1 MKLRL
6 CAMHGCGPGESQ
18 AVMQKWSGLFF
29 ACVILVLAFPY
40 MARAY
45 KEPALDYAPQYSGA
59 APDIYINEIKLI
71 LDVPP
76 ALRGGR
82 VFVPVTQSAAWAF
95 DADAVYAQT
104 AGGLQLTLSMP
115 GAQAVFTEGL
125 ARYSFGGTVR
135 MMADAPLVM
144 DGVLAVPVQ
153 PLFEALGGAVT
164 FTEDAVIVDMPLPSA
179 AVQEIPDSMFIREPG
194 EMPPRATGTEE
205 IPFEESAF
213 QYTYENTIEF
223 ENNAISGNET
233 LSNLQRKTD
242 YYERI
247 NLRMTAS
254 LESGWVMNSTLRAS
268 ATTDEDL
275 KQGEVDRFVAVF
287 QKEQTSWTVYDLY
300 PRLTR
305 YALKNY
311 QMQGVQFSKRL
322 GAAGVTAVWG
332 KTPREL
338 RESEYIRY
346 VRGLHFNGP
355 ISDSTQ
361 WGLGYVAV
369 RDTGDLQPTDRLDN
383 RVFTMTGDYKKN
395 DLAVQGEMAMS
406 MTRVFHEQWNRGK
419 ARWINAQ
426 WRSGDRAT
434 SLNMSYE
441 RTGSQFES
449 ETAFFTAGRRE
460 LSMLLNHRLNKRTLF
475 GGGWK
480 NVILLGETTWYSPVQ
495 LALSPFAARPK
506 LRMTLK
512 RNYEKTRG
520 RAGTRV
526 TDRRALSLDDR
537 FGAARVRWDFER
549 RAQKDVLGSRS
560 WRTSR
565 RYRFDTPL
573 TDRLNSQFQVRQERR
588 TTGSSPMNR
597 FVQARFVYELAEW
610 DELTLTLERYYNGTP
625 YNRFNNN
632 LQYRRLDVL
641 NDREISI
648 EIGTINYPQHNE
660 NTLRIKYSFYR

>member
-1 MKLRL
+1 M
-6 CAMHGCGPGESQ
+6 
-18 AVMQKWSGLFF
+18 
-29 ACVILVLAFPY
+29 VLALPCL
-40 MARAY
+40 AQAL
-45 KEPALDYAPQYSGA
+45 EDPAQDYAPQYSGV
-59 APDIYINEIKLI
+59 APGIYINGMKLI
-71 LDVPP
+71 PDVPP

-82 VFVPVTQSAAWAF
+82 VFVPVTQSVAWAF
-95 DADAVYAQT
+95 DADAVYEQT
-104 AGGLQLTLSMP
+104 AGGLQLTLRMP
-115 GAQAVFTEGL
+115 GAEAVFTEGM

-135 MMADAPLVM
+135 MMADAPFVM
-144 DGVLAVPVQ
+144 DGVLAVPLQ
-153 PLFEALGGAVT
+153 PLFESLGGAVT
-164 FTEDAVIVDMPLPSA
+164 FTRDAVAVDMPLPSS
-179 AVQEIPDSMFIREPG
+179 AVQKIPDSMFVRESG
-194 EMPPRATGTEE
+194 EIPAPATGTEE
-205 IPFEESAF
+205 IPFEEPAF
-213 QYTYENTIEF
+213 QYTYENIIEF
-223 ENNAISGNET
+223 ENIAISGNEA

-242 YYERI
+242 YFERI

-254 LESGWVMNSTLRAS
+254 LESGWAMNSTFRGS
-268 ATTDEDL
+268 ATTDDDL
-275 KQGEVDRFVAVF
+275 KQGEVDRFFAVF
-287 QKEQTSWTVYDLY
+287 QKEKTSWTVYDLY
-300 PRLTR
+300 PKLTR

-322 GAAGVTAVWG
+322 GAAGVAAVWG
-332 KTPREL
+332 KTPKEL
-338 RESEYIRY
+338 RESDYIRY

-355 ISDSTQ
+355 VSDSTQ

-369 RDTGDLQPTDRLDN
+369 RDTGDLQPTDRIDN
-383 RVFTMTGDYKKN
+383 RVFTMTGDYKKK

-406 MTRVFHEQWNRGK
+406 MTRVFHEEWDRGK

-426 WRSGDRAT
+426 WRSGNRAT
-434 SLNMSYE
+434 SWNMSYE

-480 NVILLGETTWYSPVQ
+480 NVILLGETTWYSPLQ
-495 LALSPFAARPK
+495 LAASPFAARPK

-560 WRTSR
+560 WRTSQ
-565 RYRFDTPL
+565 RYRFDAPMS
-573 TDRLNSQFQVRQERR
+573 DRLNSQFQVRKERR
-588 TTGSSPMNR
+588 TTGSNPINR
-597 FVQARFVYELAEW
+597 FTQARFVYELGEW

-632 LQYRRLDVL
+632 LMYRRLDVL
-641 NDREISI
+641 NDREITV
-648 EIGTINYPQHNE
+648 EIGYINYPQHNE
-660 NTLRIKYSFYR
+660 NTFHIKYSFYR